1 MVMLYIYLYMNI
13 RKIIKEEIDD
23 FGWVSQHMDSV
34 PDDDVTLVVYLTYGV
49 EHTIGLKEMEWRHY
63 GIPAYINED
72 GYEFVIG
79 TEDEY
84 KEGLYRYYKEQ
95 IEEYGVEGGWNESY
109 VKPLDWIII
118 PYGWIDDF
126 CQGESEYYVDDL
138 DTGEIIREV
147 SLESTFDELTEQLDN
162 INNEIRDLELEGRP
176 LEPDSDEFGDLTD
189 KINELEDERTD
200 IELQLHDLVNR
211 SIEQIKGSVY
221 GDMKDEIGDDPIK
234 YLVNRFGMEP
244 NAVIDS
250 MGFELD
256 SEGMARHLTQF
267 RFFGEMNREDGE
279 YTTENVG
286 NETYYIMK
294 VD

>member
-1 MVMLYIYLYMNI
+1 MNI

-49 EHTIGLKEMEWRHY
+49 EHTIGLKEMEWGYY

-72 GYEFVIG
+72 GHEFVIG

-84 KEGLYRYYKEQ
+84 KEGLYQYYKEQ

-118 PYGWIDDF
+118 PDGWIDDF
-126 CQGESEYYVDDL
+126 CQEESEYYVDDL
-138 DTGEIIREV
+138 DTGDIMREV

-200 IELQLHDLVNR
+200 IELQLHDLVDR

-221 GDMKDEIGDDPIK
+221 GDMKDEIGDDPIT

-250 MGFELD
+250 MGFVLD

-267 RFFGEMNREDGE
+267 RFFGEMNHEDGE

-294 VD
+294 VA

>member
-1 MVMLYIYLYMNI
+1 MLYIYVYMNI

-49 EHTIGLKEMEWRHY
+49 EHTIGLKEMEWRYY

-72 GYEFVIG
+72 GHEFVIG

-84 KEGLYRYYKEQ
+84 IEGLYRYYKEQ

-118 PYGWIDDF
+118 PDGWIDDF
-126 CQGESEYYVDDL
+126 CQEESEFYVDDL
-138 DTGEIIREV
+138 TEEQIIQEV
-147 SLESTFDELTEQLDN
+147 GVESTYDELTEQLNDHKLH
-162 INNEIRDLELEGRP
+162 IEGLEQESRPLDPDSGDFEAVSNEIDELQ
-176 LEPDSDEFGDLTD
+176 D
-189 KINELEDERTD
+189 KITD
-200 IELQLHDLVNR
+200 IELQLHDLVDR

-244 NAVIDS
+244 NTVINEMD
-250 MGFELD
+250 FELD

-267 RFFGEMNREDGE
+267 RFFGEMNHEDGE

-294 VD
+294 VA